1 MENFKGDTVFII
13 ASHAHDY
20 EQVDSLHNLCSK
32 IKNCGYEYIISSHIK
47 IPDHILS
54 TSRASIFDKRNKL
67 VPVENRDLTQRGFF
81 YIKTSNFLIES
92 PFFMHGGNPCYTQAH
107 LDNVLNCLINA
118 LRFGFKYAHFLTYD
132 SAFEID
138 EIMDRENKL
147 RSLDFDFVGFEMDS
161 RIMGDTWSINLSK
174 INIGELLVSGDLMEE
189 RVSQLVHDDSAY
201 IQKYLLSGLRSHL
214 TGFDHSDYRLGSQV
228 SPRKAKKAEWALFYA
243 SGTNCFI
250 QNISGHQ
257 IKVSIMTSR
266 GTIEY
271 DVFPETYI
279 HFKVYDTNEFGPFV
293 LKIDGNLLSSIDL
306 TIESERKY
314 WIETTKFQK
323 I

>member
-1 MENFKGDTVFII
+1 
-13 ASHAHDY
+13 
-20 EQVDSLHNLCSK
+20 
-32 IKNCGYEYIISSHIK
+32 
-47 IPDHILS
+47 
-54 TSRASIFDKRNKL
+54 
-67 VPVENRDLTQRGFF
+67 
-81 YIKTSNFLIES
+81 
-92 PFFMHGGNPCYTQAH
+92 
-107 LDNVLNCLINA
+107 
-118 LRFGFKYAHFLTYD
+118 
-132 SAFEID
+132 
-138 EIMDRENKL
+138 
-147 RSLDFDFVGFEMDS
+147 
-161 RIMGDTWSINLSK
+161 
-174 INIGELLVSGDLMEE
+174 MEE

-201 IQKYLLSGLRSHL
+201 IEKYLLSGLRSHL

-279 HFKVYDTNEFGPFV
+279 HFKVYDTNQFGPFV

-314 WIETTKFQK
+314 WVETTKFTK
-323 I
+323 F